1 MILEKTVTGIRD
13 LLNVRKLEKVEEQ
26 NKESPN
32 FICRICG
39 SKKFKEVY
47 KNNEII
53 GPGGRSRRVYC
64 VCGGCSVI
72 FEDPEKFSDKQ
83 S

>member
-1 MILEKTVTGIRD
+1 MILEKTVIGIRD

-26 NKESPN
+26 NKKPPN

-39 SKKFKEVY
+39 SREFKEKC

-53 GPGGRSRRVYC
+53 GPGGRSWIVYYIC
-64 VCGGCSVI
+64 AGCSVI
-72 FEDPEKFSDKQ
+72 FEDPKKFSK
-83 S
+83 